1 MFWKF
6 ESAFFVDAG
15 NVWTIKEYENQEGG
29 RITSNFY
36 KEIAASWGLGL
47 RVVTDFVILRLDWGF
62 KAFDPSSDA
71 DESWALPHPFRS
83 SHNTLHFAVGYPF

>member
-1 MFWKF
+1 
-6 ESAFFVDAG
+6 
-15 NVWTIKEYENQEGG
+15 
-29 RITSNFY
+29 

-83 SHNTLHFAVGYPF
+83 NHNTLHFAVGYPF